1 MRGQGPRQVAAA
13 MLNESQYLSSRN
25 KRERSSRALNSLTLA
40 SHAVAPQ
47 PVLTPHPSQS
57 DADLADFADEPMH
70 IDDKVSQ
77 AHILQDVPLR
87 RSTRVTTRAPH
98 IERVRWRSRS
108 PLIESSDSDS
118 VPEEGDDSL
127 SSDNSPDSDS
137 DSDSSSEFAED
148 NGFLSAW
155 ELLGEDFE
163 REAHSLGA
171 RIEYPIQCIY
181 SISANCSN
189 STTRRGRS

>member
-1 MRGQGPRQVAAA
+1 
-13 MLNESQYLSSRN
+13 MLNESRYLSSRN
-25 KRERSSRALNSLTLA
+25 KRERLSRALNSLTLA

-57 DADLADFADEPMH
+57 DADLTDFADEPMH
-70 IDDKVSQ
+70 IDNEVSQ

-87 RSTRVTTRAPH
+87 RSTQVTTRAPH
-98 IERVRWRSRS
+98 IEQVRWRSRS

-118 VPEEGDDSL
+118 
-127 SSDNSPDSDS
+127 

-148 NGFLSAW
+148 NRFLSAW

-181 SISANCSN
+181 SISTNCSN
-189 STTRRGRS
+189 STTHRGRSRHCPWLCAQSATSSIR